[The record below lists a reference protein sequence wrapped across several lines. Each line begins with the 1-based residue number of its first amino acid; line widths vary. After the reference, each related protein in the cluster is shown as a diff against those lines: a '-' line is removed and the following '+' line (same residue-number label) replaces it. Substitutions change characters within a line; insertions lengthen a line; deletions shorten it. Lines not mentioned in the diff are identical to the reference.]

1 MKCNK
6 IVSGLQSLAQLEA
19 MSRFIA
25 ETSKEEEADAPSE
38 HEHCGEQMVVVAE
51 GARGVG
57 PLVHNGVVEHRGG
70 GVPQR
75 GEGLERVAPRARLD
89 LAERVRRVRDALG
102 GEHEKIVSVP
112 GVSHV
117 GPGLRHACVQQDV
130 LVARQVENG
139 PV

>member
-51 GARGVG
+51 AASGTQTPAG
-57 PLVHNGVVEHRGG
+57 LQQ
-70 GVPQR
+70 VPR
-75 GEGLERVAPRARLD
+75 DLLARAR
-89 LAERVRRVRDALG
+89 ERARERARHRA
-102 GEHEKIVSVP
+102 VSRCI
-112 GVSHV
+112 S
-117 GPGLRHACVQQDV
+117 
-130 LVARQVENG
+130 
-139 PV
+139 